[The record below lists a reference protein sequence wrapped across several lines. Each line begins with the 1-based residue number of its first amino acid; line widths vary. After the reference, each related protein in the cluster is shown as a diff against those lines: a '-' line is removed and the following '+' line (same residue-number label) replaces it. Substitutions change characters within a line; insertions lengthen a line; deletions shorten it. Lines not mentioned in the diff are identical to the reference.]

1 MATDGFHYITDY
13 WIVLLLLLL
22 FLFLLM
28 LWLVGIAKRNEST
41 YLWLVGIAKHQ

>member
-1 MATDGFHYITDY
+1 MATEGFHYITDY
-13 WIVLLLLLL
+13 WIVLLLLL